1 MYKRQ
6 SLSTSVDVEETKE
19 DSKTATTTTTTSST
33 PSSSSCDETVRGE
46 FGVGYRGC
54 QTTTRTGKKCIDWS
68 KQPFGSKY
76 GVAHAKWS
84 HQSQPDFM
92 DENPRNYCRNPSA
105 SADGIWCYVDAQGGF
120 DSCEPIKRF
129 AAGLGIEEEVKEVKE
144 VEEQGEQEDV
154 FTIAAADRFEKERAI

>member
-1 MYKRQ
+1 
-6 SLSTSVDVEETKE
+6 
-19 DSKTATTTTTTSST
+19 
-33 PSSSSCDETVRGE
+33 
-46 FGVGYRGC
+46 
-54 QTTTRTGKKCIDWS
+54 
-68 KQPFGSKY
+68 
-76 GVAHAKWS
+76 
-84 HQSQPDFM
+84 M

>member
-1 MYKRQ
+1 M
-6 SLSTSVDVEETKE
+6 
-19 DSKTATTTTTTSST
+19 TSSS
-33 PSSSSCDETVRGE
+33 PSSSSSSSSSCDETVRGE

-129 AAGLGIEEEVKEVKE
+129 AAGLGIDNPPIEEEEKEVKEVKE
-144 VEEQGEQEDV
+144 QEEQEDV
-154 FTIAAADRFEKERAI
+154 FTIAAADRFEEEQFRI